1 MIIQR
6 QKVMISDEIQQI
18 RETCRKFAE
27 DVLWPC
33 SRDWENEARIPRDI
47 FNRMGDLGL
56 FGMTVPAERGGAG
69 VDYVAYAVAMTE
81 IAAGNGAVSTIMGG
95 QNSVGCM
102 PILNYGTTAQI
113 DKYLDKMIAGQVMS
127 AFALTEAESG
137 SDASSIKTT
146 AKRHGDG
153 WVLNG
158 RKQFITGGSTA
169 DIVFVFAVT
178 NPELG
183 KRGISAFIV
192 PTDARGYSVGRVEK
206 KMGQSASD
214 TCELVL
220 DDVVVPG
227 DAILGEEGEGYRIAL
242 SNLEGGRIGIAAQC
256 VGMARKSL
264 ELAVSYA
271 RERKAFGKSIAAYQG
286 VSFRL
291 SDMAT
296 SLAAA
301 EQLVLHAAALKSSGV
316 KCLKEVSMAKLFA
329 SESAERICSDA
340 IQTLG
345 GNGYIAEYD
354 VERIYRDV
362 RVAKI
367 YEGTNDIQRMVIARE
382 LTDISSQ

>member
-1 MIIQR
+1 
-6 QKVMISDEIQQI
+6 MISDEIQQI

>member
-1 MIIQR
+1 
-6 QKVMISDEIQQI
+6 MISSEIQQI

-33 SRDWENEARIPRDI
+33 SRDWENEARIPRNI
-47 FNRMGDLGL
+47 FSRMGDLGL

-69 VDYVAYAVAMTE
+69 VDYVAYAVAMME

-102 PILNYGTTAQI
+102 PILNYGSAALI
-113 DKYLDKMIAGQVMS
+113 EKYLARMIAGQVMS
-127 AFALTEAESG
+127 AFALTESESG
-137 SDASSIKTT
+137 SDASSIRTT
-146 AKRHGDG
+146 AKRNGDN

-158 RKQFITGGSTA
+158 RKQFITGGSMA
-169 DIVFVFAVT
+169 DIAFVFAVT

-220 DDVVVPG
+220 EDVVVPG

-329 SESAERICSDA
+329 SEAAEQICSDA

-382 LTDISSQ
+382 LTGISSQ

>member
-1 MIIQR
+1 
-6 QKVMISDEIQQI
+6 
-18 RETCRKFAE
+18 
-27 DVLWPC
+27 
-33 SRDWENEARIPRDI
+33 
-47 FNRMGDLGL
+47 
-56 FGMTVPAERGGAG
+56 
-69 VDYVAYAVAMTE
+69 
-81 IAAGNGAVSTIMGG
+81 
-95 QNSVGCM
+95 M

>member
-1 MIIQR
+1 ML
-6 QKVMISDEIQQI
+6 SDETQQI
-18 RETCRKFAE
+18 REMCRRFAE
-27 DVLWPC
+27 DVLWPR
-33 SRDWENEARIPRDI
+33 SREWESEGLVPRSI
-47 FNRMGDLGL
+47 FETMGSLGL
-56 FGMTVPAERGGAG
+56 FGMTVPVESGGVG
-69 VDYVAYAVAMTE
+69 VDYVAYAVAMME

-102 PILNYGTTAQI
+102 PILNYGSAAQI
-113 DKYLDKMIAGQVMS
+113 EKYLAQMISGQIMS

-146 AKRHGDG
+146 AKRSGG
-153 WVLNG
+153 SWVLNG

-169 DIVFVFAVT
+169 DIAFVFAIT
-178 NPELG
+178 NPEFG

-192 PTDARGYSVGRVEK
+192 PTNARGFSVGRVEK

-220 DDVVVPG
+220 EDVVLHG
-227 DAILGEEGEGYRIAL
+227 DAILGEEGEGYHIAL

-264 ELAVSYA
+264 ELAVNYA
-271 RERKAFGKSIAAYQG
+271 RERRAFGKPIAAYQG

-301 EQLVLHAAALKSSGV
+301 EQLMLYAAALKSSGA

-329 SESAERICSDA
+329 SEAAERICSDA
-340 IQTLG
+340 IQTFG

-382 LTDISSQ
+382 LTDILSQ

>member
-1 MIIQR
+1 
-6 QKVMISDEIQQI
+6 MISDEIQQI

-27 DVLWPC
+27 DVLWPS
-33 SRDWENEARIPRDI
+33 SRDWETKAHVPRDV
-47 FNRMGDLGL
+47 FSQMGNLGL

-69 VDYVAYAVAMTE
+69 VDYVAYAVAMME

-102 PILNYGTTAQI
+102 PILNYGSAAQI
-113 DKYLDKMIAGQVMS
+113 EKYLARMIAGEVMS

-137 SDASSIKTT
+137 SDASSIRTT
-146 AKRHGDG
+146 AKRNGDN
-153 WVLNG
+153 WVLKG

-227 DAILGEEGEGYRIAL
+227 DAILGEEGGGYRIAL

-264 ELAVSYA
+264 ELAVIYA
-271 RERKAFGKSIAAYQG
+271 RERKAFGKPIAAYQG

-301 EQLVLHAAALKSSGV
+301 EQLVLHAAALKSSGA

-329 SESAERICSDA
+329 SEAAERICSDA
-340 IQTLG
+340 IQTFG

>member
-1 MIIQR
+1 
-6 QKVMISDEIQQI
+6 MISDEIQQI

-220 DDVVVPG
+220 DNVVVPG

>member
-1 MIIQR
+1 
-6 QKVMISDEIQQI
+6 MISDEIQQI

-301 EQLVLHAAALKSSGV
+301 EQLALHAAALKSSGV